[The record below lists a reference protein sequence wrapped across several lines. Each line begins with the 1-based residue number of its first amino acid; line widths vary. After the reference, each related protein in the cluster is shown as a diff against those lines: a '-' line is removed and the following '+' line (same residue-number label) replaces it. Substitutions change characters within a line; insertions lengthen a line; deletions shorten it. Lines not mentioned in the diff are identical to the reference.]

1 MEALRTRI
9 PIIPS
14 INFIKTYFNSF
25 TRDPIRNIVIASTD
39 PKGFVRAKIAFDT
52 GKYEDIIPAC
62 TEEIESSESDAEFKN
77 EATLLRGTFYLLT
90 GQTTEAL
97 SDFDNIIC
105 NKEASL
111 DLRTNAYMKKA
122 SLMIQN
128 ENAEKGFENF
138 ALAEALDP
146 SNPDIYHQRGQVY
159 ILLEQLDKAVEQFK
173 KSVELAPE
181 QGITYVQKCYS
192 EYRLAYTTQNQAALM
207 NVINEFKDAID
218 KFPNCM
224 ECYSVMAQV
233 LTEQGQYEQA
243 DSFFDKAI
251 KLQPSAATMYV
262 HRGIMQLQWNGDIE
276 KAMNYMHK
284 GIEMDEKCELA
295 FETLGTIE
303 VQRGNLENAVELF
316 KKAIYLAKSEPE
328 LIHLYALKNAAVAQI
343 NVAKQLGIDMSSLS
357 ALAAAG
363 MT

>member
-1 MEALRTRI
+1 M
-9 PIIPS
+9 PS
-14 INFIKTYFNSF
+14 VNFIKTYFNSF
-25 TRDPIRNIVIASTD
+25 TRDPIKKVVVASTE

-52 GKYEDIIPAC
+52 GKYEDIVAAC
-62 TEEIESSESDAEFKN
+62 TEEIESSESDAEYKN
-77 EATLLRGTFYLLT
+77 EAKLLRGTFSLLT
-90 GQTTEAL
+90 GQAIDAL
-97 SDFDNIIC
+97 SDFDSIIC
-105 NKEASL
+105 NKEASV
-111 DLRTNAYMKKA
+111 DLRANAYIKKA
-122 SLMIQN
+122 SLMVQN
-128 ENAEKGFENF
+128 ENADKGLENF

-146 SNPDIYHQRGQVY
+146 TNPDVYHQRGQVY
-159 ILLEQLDKAVEQFK
+159 ILLEQLDKAVEEFT

-192 EYRLAYTTQNQAALM
+192 QYRLAYTTQNQLALM
-207 NVINEFKDAID
+207 NVIGEFKEAID
-218 KFPNCM
+218 KFPNCV

-243 DSFFDKAI
+243 DSFFEKAI
-251 KLQPSAATMYV
+251 KLQPTAATMYV

-276 KAMNYMHK
+276 KAMNYMNK
-284 GIEMDEKCELA
+284 GIEMDGKCELA

-316 KKAIYLAKSEPE
+316 KKAIHLAKSEPE
-328 LIHLYALKNAAVAQI
+328 LVHLYALKNAAVAQI
-343 NVAKQLGIDMSSLS
+343 NVAKKLGIDMSSLS